1 MNTQVSHS
9 EAVPDFRR
17 SLRLLRGM
25 ALLLLLLVAVGC
37 QPGPADPSAVAG
49 AESQPAPSATPPP
62 TATPV
67 PPTVTPEPP
76 PAPTEEAVPEAVT
89 IPYMDPDT
97 DKDVAFLTQWL
108 RIHRPAT
115 ASAPYPT
122 VFLLPGGAYGPDNY
136 EDLVEHLVDRGYA
149 VVAVKYGN
157 GKDAHCAFAW
167 LMENSAAYTLD
178 PQRFFVFGHTAGGMV
193 GSTMPLY
200 DKTASASRMV
210 ECPYPAYDPA
220 AIKGVITYDGLFGI
234 PEGTLGR
241 FPSHY
246 GPGFGVSGADVLK
259 AVETLSSVP
268 PQEWSDSTLLDDS
281 TRKIA
286 QMLPLYWVHSAG
298 SSDAVTPPY
307 LLIYDGDINQV
318 LDFTTEANLMAENMQ
333 AAGIDVTLMHLDNA
347 KYTNL
352 VNSQTDVPARV
363 AEAVD
368 AFIAEQSQ

>member
-9 EAVPDFRR
+9 EAALDFRR
-17 SLRLLRGM
+17 SLKLLRGV
-25 ALLLLLLVAVGC
+25 ALLLLLLIAVGC
-37 QPGPADPSAVAG
+37 QRGSAAPAAVAE

-115 ASAPYPT
+115 ASAPHPT
-122 VFLLPGGAYGPDNY
+122 VFLLPGGNYGPDNY
-136 EDLVEHLVDRGYA
+136 EDLVEHLIDRGYA
-149 VVAVKYGN
+149 VVAVKWS
-157 GKDAHCAFAW
+157 DDDMHCAFAW
-167 LMENSAAYTLD
+167 LMENTAAYNLD
-178 PQRFFVFGHTAGGMV
+178 PQRIFVLGHTAGGMV

-200 DKTASASRMV
+200 DKTASAREMV

-246 GPGFGVSGADVLK
+246 APGFGVSGADVLK

-286 QMLPLYWVHSAG
+286 QMLPLYWVHIAG
-298 SSDAVTPPY
+298 SSHAVTPPY
-307 LLIYDGDINQV
+307 LLIYDGDINQG

-333 AAGIDVTLMHLDNA
+333 AAGIDVTLMLLDNA
-347 KYTNL
+347 KYTDL
-352 VNSQTDVPARV
+352 VSTLTDVPARV
-363 AEAVD
+363 AEAID
-368 AFIAEQSQ
+368 AFITEKSQ